1 MSELITECECGSTF
15 VFRVP
20 STFTTLVKDDRGRD
34 KKVGEATKEGIEEN
48 REVLKQMKEQARSRE
63 FNPND

>member
-1 MSELITECECGSTF
+1 MSELITDCECGSTF

-20 STFTTLVKDDRGRD
+20 SNFTTLVMADRGKD

-48 REVLKQMKEQARSRE
+48 REVLKQMKEQARTQE
-63 FNPND
+63 YDPND